1 MPQYSGDPRWITARF
16 NSKCPCGHDIKKG
29 ERSFYYPHTK
39 TALCAKPC
47 GEKASAE
54 FAGAAMDEALMTG
67 QNW

>member
-29 ERSFYYPHTK
+29 ERTFYYPRTK
-39 TALCAKPC
+39 AALCGKC

-54 FAGAAMDEALMTG
+54 FAAAAMDEALMTG
-67 QNW
+67 QPY